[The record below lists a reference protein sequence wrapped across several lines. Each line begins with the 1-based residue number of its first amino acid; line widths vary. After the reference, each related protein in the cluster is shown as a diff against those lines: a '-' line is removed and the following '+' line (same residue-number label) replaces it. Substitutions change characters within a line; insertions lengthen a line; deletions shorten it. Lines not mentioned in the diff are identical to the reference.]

1 MLLSTF
7 KYSGLSTKIRVMTGR
22 MLTTED
28 YEELLKKKAVSD
40 VATYLK
46 SQTEYKTILGEVNE
60 NTIHR
65 GKLEQIFKNSLM
77 NDYMKLFRFIRGNAK
92 EFLRF
97 AFLRYEIEDL
107 KILLRVLETEHNTQL
122 VHDSLLFLKRYS
134 TVDIDKLSSSK
145 NIQEFIQNLKGSV
158 YYNILSPFIVNTQH
172 LNLFSVEMSLDM
184 YFFSLIWKQKEKLLR
199 GQDKKIID
207 RSFGS
212 EIDILNMLW
221 IYRCKKFYQMPKE
234 IIYSYIIPHRYKLKK
249 AQIVSMVE
257 AKDYEEV
264 RKIIQATKYADVFGG
279 ENDHYFERNFTYYV
293 NKMHKCFLRQNHFSI
308 ASLMSYLHLK
318 EIEIHNIISI
328 TEGIRYN
335 LKPEEIRKYIVI

>member
-1 MLLSTF
+1 MLLSMF

-22 MLTTED
+22 MLTTVD
-28 YEELLKKKAVSD
+28 YEELLKKNTVSD

-46 SQTEYKTILGEVNE
+46 SQTQYKTILGEVNE

-65 GKLEQIFKNSLM
+65 GKLEQIFKNTLM

-134 TVDIDKLSSSK
+134 TVDIEKLSSSK

-158 YYNILSPFIVNTQH
+158 YYNILSPFIVNKQH

-184 YFFSLIWKQKEKLLR
+184 YFFSLIWKQKDKLLR
-199 GQDKKIID
+199 GQDKKIINQ
-207 RSFGS
+207 SFGS

-234 IIYSYIIPHRYKLKK
+234 IIYSYIIPHRYKLNK

-264 RKIIQATKYADVFGG
+264 KKIIQATKYADVFAG
-279 ENDHYFERNFTYYV
+279 ENDHYFERNFTYYA
-293 NKMHKCFLRQNHFSI
+293 NKTHKRFLRQNHFSI

-335 LKPEEIRKYIVI
+335 LKPEEIRNYIVI